1 MTASQV
7 KNRKSKFF
15 ALTQIKID
23 GETRVHQRR
32 RKNHQ
37 EYSNL
42 IDKSKSKLTRKEQ
55 VVKRL

>member
-1 MTASQV
+1 MTLQV

-23 GETRVHQRR
+23 DETKVHQRR

-37 EYSNL
+37 F
-42 IDKSKSKLTRKEQ
+42 RQ
-55 VVKRL
+55 